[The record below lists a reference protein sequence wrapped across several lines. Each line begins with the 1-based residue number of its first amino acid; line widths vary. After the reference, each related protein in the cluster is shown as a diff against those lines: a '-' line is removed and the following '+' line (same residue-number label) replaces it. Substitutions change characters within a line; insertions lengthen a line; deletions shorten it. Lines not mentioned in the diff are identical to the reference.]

1 MFHYRCLCTF
11 QSGHLHPSCL
21 GHEKTLEAAHG
32 LTLNLANSATTKCL
46 HCGTKNLWSKVRGWA
61 YVSSCESYC
70 YHVSCVREIINKNWK
85 YGFFTGKSDPF
96 QTIKEQFPEDMDKMH
111 QLVVA
116 KRKEKPTRKQATLI
130 LSVIFNVI
138 TGNPFGLIGA
148 AQSYFSN

>member
-1 MFHYRCLCTF
+1 MGDLEKKR
-11 QSGHLHPSCL
+11 HLHPSCL

-46 HCGTKNLWSKVRGWA
+46 HLGLLTTLVQGPWWAIVSPWKVIG
-61 YVSSCESYC
+61 
-70 YHVSCVREIINKNWK
+70 YHVSCVRKSLIKTGNWV
-85 YGFFTGKSDPF
+85 FFTGKSDPF
-96 QTIKEQFPEDMDKMH
+96 QTIKEQFLEDMDKMH